1 MSAVCVGRRV
11 LILIQ
16 ILMKI
21 TINKDSSIPLRDQ
34 LIEQVGLQIAAG
46 ILQHKEKLPSI
57 RALATRLGI
66 HYSTV
71 TAAYNHLAEVG
82 LLEIRQGSG
91 VRVAGRNNEGAPRSG
106 KDKDSEENLDGLV
119 FEFLAKVADR
129 GYSREDLIGTFNNIA
144 RRRPIERIL
153 VVDANVDFH
162 SLLLAE
168 LKPHFSIPVETCTV
182 NEFKEQ
188 NSADAL
194 IITSLYH
201 LFAFQEMV
209 SDPTRLVVSNIEP
222 GRSEID
228 TATGL
233 PAGSLV
239 LLVSASETVMRMA
252 SKLIASNRGEEVAV
266 RTVLFSDGNE
276 LSYMMK
282 HADLIICDKTSEGV
296 VMPLAGKAKV
306 LVFHLYAPSTV
317 AVIKERINKWG

>member
-1 MSAVCVGRRV
+1 
-11 LILIQ
+11 
-16 ILMKI
+16 MKI
-21 TINKDSSIPLRDQ
+21 SINKDSSVPLRDQ

-57 RALATRLGI
+57 RALAQRLGI

-91 VRVAGRNNEGAPRSG
+91 VRVAGRSNESG
-106 KDKDSEENLDGLV
+106 TRGGKEKDAEKNLDGLV
-119 FEFLAKVADR
+119 FEFLAKVAER

-144 RRRPIERIL
+144 RRRPIQRIL

-168 LKPHFSIPVETCTV
+168 LKPHFSIPVQTCTV
-182 NEFKEQ
+182 SEFKDQ
-188 NSADAL
+188 DSDDAL
-194 IITSLYH
+194 IVTSLYH

-222 GRSEID
+222 GRSEIGA
-228 TATGL
+228 ATEM
-233 PAGSLV
+233 PSGSLV

-252 SKLIASNRGEEVAV
+252 SKLIASNRGEEIAV
-266 RTVLFSDGNE
+266 RTVLFSDQNE
-276 LSYMMK
+276 LTYMMK
-282 HADLIICDKTSEGV
+282 HSDLIICDKTSESV
-296 VMPLAGKAKV
+296 VTPLAGKAKV

-317 AVIKERINKWG
+317 ALIKERIEKWG